1 MRALL
6 GLLFLGTLFVM
17 AASWQSRTTRSQHDA
32 RANQYNRSSDASF
45 DEGWSNLLVGRH
57 SGGEPIQVPEGY
69 GDLGAGG
76 QVVGNMP
83 GGGRGAAP
91 LTRPGG
97 DRPAP
102 GSSPGPSPGP
112 STPRI
117 PPDRVYVVQ
126 NGDVLGS
133 ICQKHY
139 ERPPHQ
145 LVDLVAEYNDLS
157 SPNAI
162 REGLEL
168 RLPAEVVFFPE
179 R

>member
-57 SGGEPIQVPEGY
+57 SGGEPIQLPDGY
-69 GDLGAGG
+69 DDVGQGG
-76 QVVGNMP
+76 QAFGNLP
-83 GGGRGAAP
+83 GGRRGSDPIVGADGRDPAA
-91 LTRPGG
+91 RP
-97 DRPAP
+97 
-102 GSSPGPSPGP
+102 PGPA
-112 STPRI
+112 TPRI

-126 NGDVLGS
+126 PNDVLGS

-157 SPNAI
+157 SANAI
-162 REGLEL
+162 REGDEL